1 MTKRTKTLLLAA
13 ALGNMLLGISWSAGL
28 ELTEAA
34 FGTTEHRL
42 DSTPHITLGS
52 GAPTRTARVI
62 HPSDGNVELFS
73 FTISSPKEVHIT
85 SITFVLDE
93 KTGSYHLPAYT
104 LP

>member
-13 ALGNMLLGISWSAGL
+13 ALGNMLLGISWSVGL
-28 ELTEAA
+28 GLIEAA
-34 FGTTEHRL
+34 FGTTEHHL
-42 DSTPHITLGS
+42 DSTPRITLEN
-52 GAPTRTARVI
+52 GAPTRTATI

-73 FTISSPKEVHIT
+73 FTISSPEEVHVT

-93 KTGSYHLPAYT
+93 KTGPYHLPAYT